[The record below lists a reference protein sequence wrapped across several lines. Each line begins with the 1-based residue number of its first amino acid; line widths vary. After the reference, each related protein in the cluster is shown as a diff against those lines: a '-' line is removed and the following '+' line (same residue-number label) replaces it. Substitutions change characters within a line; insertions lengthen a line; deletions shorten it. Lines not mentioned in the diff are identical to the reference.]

1 MVDGGEKR
9 RREGQR
15 REDRESVDSLIK
27 DKKRRCG
34 PVVSEDK

>member
-9 RREGQR
+9 RREGR
-15 REDRESVDSLIK
+15 GEKIERDVDSLIK

>member
-1 MVDGGEKR
+1 MEERKGEERGRGEKIER
-9 RREGQR
+9 
-15 REDRESVDSLIK
+15 DVDSLIK